1 MSEVNPQKLIAAMV
15 QKGMTVP
22 EIAAFMKITQAEVK
36 KYVTPQQAP
45 ASARHQRD
53 HITPKATVADHKQN
67 NQSFDD
73 LLSEMSKIIDG
84 NKPRQTGKGPA
95 TSTVQPKAPNPNKPA
110 STVSFSAQQQALY
123 DQDDTDGRGLFNSI
137 SDRLKRS
144 RGPRDTDQGRA
155 PDRLSARF
163 FNSLDD
169 RANRN
174 WRRLPLSRTGNVLK
188 ATGGLLNKAAA
199 AGTASFLNKELGVL
213 GHVMTHRIGWLR
225 KGREFSHDLH
235 HLKHHYGLKDK
246 NIQDFMDVHG
256 DPHYFRGRGGKGG
269 FDPKSVQSLV
279 LAIDTATSKVVDHL
293 RETTDLLRRI
303 RIDDDSGLN
312 QNPNAKVM
320 GGLEE
325 KKGGILKRVGLG
337 VAGLGLAGLLASLF
351 SSSAEA
357 HNLGPVTG
365 GDDLQPTRTNPD
377 APSPELPAQEQPTQ
391 EDQAAKENVEQAQ
404 ENAEQ
409 NAPQPTKNDE
419 LTFKADKIVFDAD
432 DIEFVN
438 KNGGTNAQPQAQ
450 TPAGALG
457 GQKGKE
463 TPKPAQ
469 TPNAAP
475 GASQG
480 AQTPPLRFDDPGMAG
495 GAQSGGMPGPS
506 EGISGPSQEPSV
518 PMTPPSVG
526 GADAAGGSIP
536 VMTPQPKASPPTQSG
551 PVPVDPDRTQRDP
564 IPLPPS
570 RPSGQPSQ
578 SDADRLTGDEASRL
592 YTGSGPNN
600 SRVNADGSPQRN
612 FDALDG
618 QYFDPKTIKPE
629 HFPYIADPT
638 KPIRKDP
645 NDLGKFLYAPSYIG
659 DDGQSHY
666 VGGDPETTFQKFG
679 KLYHGEMTIPQ
690 APAGRLTTPMV
701 NPADSLGPDI
711 PQRLKPV
718 EDNRD
723 GKVPSFL
730 SPENALV
737 PSPLRTLND
746 SGDKLSQL
754 STEMNDPVQM
764 ASLATP
770 NQSTS
775 NPNPFSTNGFGANMR
790 DDPPSTFHADHFSDV
805 PGLNRSGREEGIGA

>member
-144 RGPRDTDQGRA
+144 RGSRDTDQGTA
-155 PDRLSARF
+155 PDRVSARF
-163 FNSLDD
+163 FNNLDD

-199 AGTASFLNKELGVL
+199 VGTASFLNKELGVL

-225 KGREFSHDLH
+225 KGREFQYNLH
-235 HLKHHYGLKDK
+235 HLKHHYGLKDE
-246 NIQDFMDVHG
+246 NVQDYMNVHG
-256 DPHYFRGRGGKGG
+256 DPHYYRGRGGRGG

-279 LAIDTATSKVVDHL
+279 LALDNATSKVVDRL
-293 RETTDLLRRI
+293 RETTDILRRI

-337 VAGLGLAGLLASLF
+337 VAGVGLAGLLASLF

-365 GDDLQPTRTNPD
+365 GDDPQPTRTNPD
-377 APSPELPAQEQPTQ
+377 APSPDIPAQEQPTQ
-391 EDQAAKENVEQAQ
+391 EDQAAKENVERTQ

-438 KNGGTNAQPQAQ
+438 KNGGTNAHPQAQ
-450 TPAGALG
+450 TPAGVLG
-457 GQKGKE
+457 GQKGTKAPQP
-463 TPKPAQ
+463 TQ

-480 AQTPPLRFDDPGMAG
+480 SGLPHVMGPDATIPDMSPSGSNEPQGGDQPSSAPQGPGSPPQGSGLPHVMGPDAAIPDMSPTPSKTLPPDQRGTAFGQKFVPEVMPEQGGSFPNGGFEFGDGSKVMPPLPD
-495 GAQSGGMPGPS
+495 
-506 EGISGPSQEPSV
+506 
-518 PMTPPSVG
+518 
-526 GADAAGGSIP
+526 
-536 VMTPQPKASPPTQSG
+536 PQPARAQAQQD
-551 PVPVDPDRTQRDP
+551 PV
-564 IPLPPS
+564 PLPPPAPNRTRPLDFFGGRKPQQTPAAPS
-570 RPSGQPSQ
+570 MTTPEGGPSSTLSLPGMTPEGDRSSTMTLPKDETNRPQAQPKPTTSVRPSDKGWLSGFGWPFGSEAAPAPS
-578 SDADRLTGDEASRL
+578 D
-592 YTGSGPNN
+592 PMKI
-600 SRVNADGSPQRN
+600 
-612 FDALDG
+612 
-618 QYFDPKTIKPE
+618 DPKPVDKN
-629 HFPYIADPT
+629 FFDNA
-638 KPIRKDP
+638 
-645 NDLGKFLYAPSYIG
+645 
-659 DDGQSHY
+659 
-666 VGGDPETTFQKFG
+666 FQEPK
-679 KLYHGEMTIPQ
+679 
-690 APAGRLTTPMV
+690 APAFTLPSTP
-701 NPADSLGPDI
+701 
-711 PQRLKPV
+711 Q
-718 EDNRD
+718 
-723 GKVPSFL
+723 
-730 SPENALV
+730 
-737 PSPLRTLND
+737 LRVD
-746 SGDKLSQL
+746 GDKITQL

-764 ASLATP
+764 TSLNPTP